1 MFLPRIALL
10 FGTGPCCWLFSC
22 HSLKTAL
29 SFVYISFDVEAST
42 TYLIDEVSRTA
53 VATKVTSKAEKTAE
67 PEQDMPAGRTRR
79 RRSAA
84 V

>member
-1 MFLPRIALL
+1 VI
-10 FGTGPCCWLFSC
+10 
-22 HSLKTAL
+22 
-29 SFVYISFDVEAST
+29 
-42 TYLIDEVSRTA
+42 
-53 VATKVTSKAEKTAE
+53 SKAEKTAE